1 MESTEIIITNILPTH
16 TGFAVIA
23 ASTHEN
29 VFIPSKLLHGTDIK
43 PGQRVLAVLV
53 PNPTQPEKTP
63 HLAVAIQ
70 GLEVQAYPAPA
81 TPGSLEKLILDDLE
95 QGDGS
100 AEEIARSIKMPLAD
114 VREKLAEMS
123 ASGRIVRMETFGI
136 VEAD

>member
-1 MESTEIIITNILPTH
+1 MDLTEIIITNILPTH

-23 ASTHEN
+23 ESQHES

-43 PGQRVLAVLV
+43 PGQRVMAVLV

-70 GLEVQAYPAPA
+70 GLEVSANPPPAMR
-81 TPGSLEKLILDDLE
+81 GSLEKLILDDLE

>member
-1 MESTEIIITNILPTH
+1 METTEVIITNILPTH

-29 VFIPSKLLHGTDIK
+29 VFIPSKLLHDTDIK
-43 PGQRVLAVLV
+43 PGQRVRAVLV
-53 PNPTQPEKTP
+53 PNATQPGKTP
-63 HLAVAIQ
+63 WVAVSIFDFEDTQ
-70 GLEVQAYPAPA
+70 VPAMR
-81 TPGSLEKLILDDLE
+81 GSLEKLILDDLE

-100 AEEIARSIKMPLAD
+100 AEEIARSIKMPLENVSA
-114 VREKLAEMS
+114 KLAEMS